1 MLLDSMRTNTTTNCN
16 LESSDFKIEAS
27 PIAFDILTSKLYSD
41 PKMAIVREL
50 LTNAYDSHVVANN
63 IETPIDISI
72 PNYLNHNF
80 IIRDYGTGL
89 PPEDIVGLYTTFF
102 SSTKN
107 NSNDLTGC
115 FGLGSKT
122 PFSYTNTFTVKSY
135 YNQNVYTFLA
145 IKKDGKP
152 QIISLGQ
159 AETKEPNGLEIII
172 PTTDERNS
180 GDYDAEFY
188 FKLESYIKFIP
199 ELNLRFMN
207 ESYIINRKEPIFTFE
222 NLIFY
227 LKKSTYREGKLFIK
241 QGQNVYPIDFSR
253 YKTDLLINNQFIDK
267 FNIVTEVPI
276 GTLGITPSRETLA
289 DDYGDNIK
297 ITTILNK
304 IEKSLES
311 LLYSPEFKKKLGS
324 HIPNQDLD
332 YILKEIANGK
342 YFNEF
347 STAYHIQGKMSY
359 NHYFNDLEFRINTL
373 RFNDIT
379 DDKYTSYGIPNNKKV
394 LLIYGLYNSKYY
406 SLKQLR
412 GAIENYPELQN
423 KQVIII
429 KPQYHIDLGNVISR
443 YRDLINS
450 LWVLNNLE
458 EFNFDIELISINKFK
473 RKYTNTRRTNKI
485 FKEDKKEETT
495 TFTDAPKDRNIR
507 VRTVKVH
514 SFFSHTYYSKG
525 SISYLKRVKE
535 QYTPKNTLLVLDER
549 NDPTLLNPATP
560 SNTCN
565 ILDVKIDALNILRD
579 FKDKEGNYI
588 LREYLLYKFPTFDF
602 DGKFNF
608 LQVGKT
614 VLNEFEDY
622 KLFKFSEVFKIF
634 QEADWYISDGEY
646 VSESTKDMLLNY
658 DRYFKDSFKSKEYEY
673 IKKTRTY
680 KKLGILRNML
690 DTHLIVN
697 SCKSYTHRN
706 IISKFIDISKKTVRT
721 RFKEEY
727 LRDRCCYLF
736 KNWVKEYRAESYN
749 VDKYL
754 LTKSARINILNILKG
769 DQ

>member
-253 YKTDLLINNQFIDK
+253 YKTDLLINNQLIDK

-276 GTLGITPSRETLA
+276 GTQIG
-289 DDYGDNIK
+289 
-297 ITTILNK
+297 
-304 IEKSLES
+304 
-311 LLYSPEFKKKLGS
+311 
-324 HIPNQDLD
+324 
-332 YILKEIANGK
+332 
-342 YFNEF
+342 
-347 STAYHIQGKMSY
+347 
-359 NHYFNDLEFRINTL
+359 
-373 RFNDIT
+373 
-379 DDKYTSYGIPNNKKV
+379 
-394 LLIYGLYNSKYY
+394 
-406 SLKQLR
+406 
-412 GAIENYPELQN
+412 
-423 KQVIII
+423 
-429 KPQYHIDLGNVISR
+429 
-443 YRDLINS
+443 
-450 LWVLNNLE
+450 
-458 EFNFDIELISINKFK
+458 
-473 RKYTNTRRTNKI
+473 
-485 FKEDKKEETT
+485 
-495 TFTDAPKDRNIR
+495 
-507 VRTVKVH
+507 
-514 SFFSHTYYSKG
+514 
-525 SISYLKRVKE
+525 
-535 QYTPKNTLLVLDER
+535 
-549 NDPTLLNPATP
+549 
-560 SNTCN
+560 
-565 ILDVKIDALNILRD
+565 
-579 FKDKEGNYI
+579 
-588 LREYLLYKFPTFDF
+588 
-602 DGKFNF
+602 
-608 LQVGKT
+608 
-614 VLNEFEDY
+614 
-622 KLFKFSEVFKIF
+622 
-634 QEADWYISDGEY
+634 
-646 VSESTKDMLLNY
+646 
-658 DRYFKDSFKSKEYEY
+658 
-673 IKKTRTY
+673 
-680 KKLGILRNML
+680 
-690 DTHLIVN
+690 
-697 SCKSYTHRN
+697 
-706 IISKFIDISKKTVRT
+706 
-721 RFKEEY
+721 
-727 LRDRCCYLF
+727 
-736 KNWVKEYRAESYN
+736 RAH
-749 VDKYL
+749 V
-754 LTKSARINILNILKG
+754 
-769 DQ
+769 